1 MHDFGLFA
9 LERRPVAARLAWRVA
24 IAAGRLA
31 AVAGVFLSAML
42 ATGGDALAKTPG
54 KTYCFYKTCHR
65 VKTIA
70 ETEALMGR
78 DLNVTASFYDQC
90 KKDRYN
96 PCGLTSSG
104 EVFHPER
111 PDNAA
116 SPNLPDGT
124 IVLVWSPT
132 NNQSVILRINNAGPY
147 WGNRTLDLSKAAA
160 QKLGV
165 RGVGKLRMRVLKAPT
180 SAEARYR
187 KRRVYEPVPGPIGA
201 FASLDEA
208 HRALNVMV
216 AMGAPGTASLG
227 AASTAI
233 ASVTPRW
240 RDSGVD
246 LAAVFAMPVT
256 RATTP
261 SAGGLGAAV
270 AAEFGSEFQLARS
283 AAVRAGVAVLA
294 RAPSSTD
301 VTTDVPQH
309 AFLLMPA
316 ISELSDQPERAKNSQ
331 ELAADVG
338 ASENTDDDSA
348 AQRAA
353 VRVERMARD
362 REPVFT
368 TDARIAQAA
377 KRKSASNVAASHVH
391 PHQRARKSLVQQ
403 SQSRPAVRT
412 GKSEGVS
419 KTMSGAVAPRPVKFA
434 ARQHKRLPITKQH
447 RAASPPLAPT
457 ARGRFA
463 QPRTP
468 QIVRQ
473 TMPKAQRKSK
483 AAGVRTIDGWQ
494 SSALDRWHVL
504 RPSVMTEGDAPRR
517 QRLPVREL
525 LEGGPDSPPPIQR
538 VPPSRLV

>member
-1 MHDFGLFA
+1 MHDFGLLA
-9 LERRPVAARLAWRVA
+9 LERRPVAARLVWRVT
-24 IAAGRLA
+24 IAVGRLA
-31 AVAGVFLSAML
+31 AVAGVSISAML
-42 ATGGDALAKTPG
+42 ATDGDALAKTPG

-70 ETEALMGR
+70 ETEVLIGR
-78 DLNVTASFYDQC
+78 DLNVTASFYDHC
-90 KKDRYN
+90 RKDRYN

-104 EVFHPER
+104 EAFHPER

-124 IVLVWSPT
+124 IVLAWSPA
-132 NNQSVILRINNAGPY
+132 NNESVILRINNAGPY

-165 RGVGKLRMRVLKAPT
+165 RGVGKLRLRVLKAPT

-208 HRALNVMV
+208 HRALNVLV

-240 RDSGVD
+240 RDLGVD
-246 LAAVFAMPVT
+246 LAAVFARPVT

-261 SAGGLGAAV
+261 AGGLGAAV

-294 RAPSSTD
+294 RAPSTTD
-301 VTTDVPQH
+301 MTTDVPQYPL
-309 AFLLMPA
+309 LLMPA
-316 ISELSDQPERAKNSQ
+316 ISKLSDPPERAKDSQ
-331 ELAADVG
+331 ELKADVG
-338 ASENTDDDSA
+338 APDNTDEDSA
-348 AQRAA
+348 AQQAA

-412 GKSEGVS
+412 GTSEGVS
-419 KTMSGAVAPRPVKFA
+419 KTISGAVAPRPVKFA
-434 ARQHKRLPITKQH
+434 ARQHKRLPSMKQH
-447 RAASPPLAPT
+447 RAASPPLAPA
-457 ARGRFA
+457 ARGRSA

-468 QIVRQ
+468 QIVRH
-473 TMPKAQRKSK
+473 TMPKAQRNSK
-483 AAGVRTIDGWQ
+483 AARVRTIDGWQ
-494 SSALDRWHVL
+494 SSALDRSDVL
-504 RPSVMTEGDAPRR
+504 RPSFMTEGDAPHR

-525 LEGGPDSPPPIQR
+525 LEGGPDSPPPIQQ